1 MKRRKPHIERKMDSV
16 YLPSLDALVDVLF
29 QEAYDRHWT
38 WVEIARQSG
47 LSYSTVKKLG
57 SRETNYPQYR
67 TVELLAH
74 ALGGGV
80 TFSKTKG
87 KKQKITWTPKLFAA

>member
-1 MKRRKPHIERKMDSV
+1 MKRQKPKVEKKMDSV

-38 WVEIARQSG
+38 WVEIAKQSG

-57 SRETNYPQYR
+57 MRETNYPQHR
-67 TVELLAH
+67 TVELLAY
-74 ALGGGV
+74 ALGGTV
-80 TFSKTKG
+80 TFTKSRG
-87 KKQKITWTPKLFAA
+87 KKQQVTWEPKVFAA